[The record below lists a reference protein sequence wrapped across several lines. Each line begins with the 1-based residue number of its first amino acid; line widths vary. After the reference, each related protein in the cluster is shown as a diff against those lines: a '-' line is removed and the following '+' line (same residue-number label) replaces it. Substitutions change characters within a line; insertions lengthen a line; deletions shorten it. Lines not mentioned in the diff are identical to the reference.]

1 MFINSLI
8 MSTFITISSN
18 SWMGMWIGLEIN
30 MLSIIPLMNNI
41 KNSYSSEASMKYFIV
56 QAISSS
62 ILMLTMIL
70 MIKSMIFSFY
80 MNMTLNL
87 ILNSSILTKMGA
99 APFHFWFPEIMEGL
113 NWINCFIMMTWQKI
127 APMILLSYS
136 MFNIQF
142 LIMII
147 MFSMVIGG
155 IMGLNQTNL
164 RKILTYS
171 SINHMSWM
179 ISSMLLMESIWFY
192 YLVVYSLIL
201 SNLIL
206 ILNKFNIFH
215 MKQFFFLCS
224 KNSLNLYLY
233 SMNFLSMGGLPP
245 FIGFFPK
252 WLIIQNMINENFIF
266 LAYLMIILT
275 LITLFYYIRMMFST
289 LTLNINEVNF
299 LKNKNN
305 NNFLINLMNFMNIVS
320 LPFCTLLFNFS

>member
-1 MFINSLI
+1 
-8 MSTFITISSN
+8 
-18 SWMGMWIGLEIN
+18 MWIGLEIN
-30 MLSIIPLMNNI
+30 ILSIIPLINNI
-41 KNSYSSEASMKYFIV
+41 KNSYSSEASIKYFIV

-62 ILMLTMIL
+62 ILILTIIL
-70 MIKSMIFSFY
+70 IIKSIIFSFY
-80 MNMTLNL
+80 INITLNL

-99 APFHFWFPEIMEGL
+99 APFHFWFPEIIEGL
-113 NWINCFIMMTWQKI
+113 NWINCFIIITWQKI
-127 APMILLSYS
+127 APMILLRYRI
-136 MFNIQF
+136 FNIQF
-142 LIMII
+142 LIII
-147 MFSMVIGG
+147 IIFRIIIGG
-155 IMGLNQTNL
+155 IIGLTQTNL

-171 SINHMSWM
+171 SINHIRWIIRS
-179 ISSMLLMESIWFY
+179 ILLIESIWFY

-215 MKQFFFLCS
+215 IKQFFFLCR

-233 SMNFLSMGGLPP
+233 SINFLSIGGLPP

-252 WLIIQNMINENFIF
+252 WLIIQNIINENFIF
-266 LAYLMIILT
+266 LAYLIIILT
-275 LITLFYYIRMMFST
+275 LITLFYYIRIIFST

-305 NNFLINLMNFMNIVS
+305 NNFLINLINFINIVS